1 MSHRSPIS
9 LFLSLLAT
17 ALIGLGVPG
26 PALLAWG
33 AAGAT
38 LVGASG
44 CSAVTQPG
52 KRELQ
57 YMNRRG
63 FGKKYF
69 NDPEEE
75 NYATIGDTVVYEDA
89 RHPEELAGSQKVAI
103 DGTILMPEVGAVRVA
118 GLTRTEIEARLTE
131 RYSVYYDETDFV
143 VDLRTK
149 GKVYY
154 MMGEVQREGERK
166 HPGDLTVFE
175 AVLDAKPDPQSANTG
190 RILLIRP
197 DPVDPVILR
206 FNMKDMV
213 PGGDSTFNY
222 QVLAYDIIYV
232 PPTMLA
238 QFAFFLRSL
247 LFPVEEVLRGVGGA
261 LFGYGGRRS
270 FRRGRRRNNNFGS
283 F

>member
-1 MSHRSPIS
+1 MSQRTL
-9 LFLSLLAT
+9 LFVLLVLW
-17 ALIGLGVPG
+17 ALPSC
-26 PALLAWG
+26 
-33 AAGAT
+33 
-38 LVGASG
+38 ASV
-44 CSAVTQPG
+44 SQPG

-63 FGKKYF
+63 FGIKYF
-69 NDPEEE
+69 GNPEEE
-75 NYATIGDTVVYEDA
+75 NYATIADTVIYYDVL
-89 RHPEELAGSQKVAI
+89 HPEELAGKQKVDI
-103 DGTILMPEVGAVRVA
+103 DGTVLLPELGNVHVA
-118 GLTRTEIEARLTE
+118 GLTRSEIAARLTE
-131 RYSVYYDETDFV
+131 RYSVYYEETQII
-143 VDLRTK
+143 VDLKTK

-154 MMGEVQREGERK
+154 VMGEVKRTGEQK
-166 HPGDLTVFE
+166 HPGDLTIWQALV
-175 AVLDAKPDPQSANTG
+175 DAQPDDQSANTG

-238 QFAFFLRSL
+238 QFAYFLRSL

-261 LFGYGGRRS
+261 LLGVGGRGRG
-270 FRRGRRRNNNFGS
+270 RGRRGNNNFGLL
-283 F
+283 

>member
-1 MSHRSPIS
+1 MSHRT
-9 LFLSLLAT
+9 LLLA
-17 ALIGLGVPG
+17 LLCLMGL
-26 PALLAWG
+26 A
-33 AAGAT
+33 
-38 LVGASG
+38 G
-44 CSAVTQPG
+44 CSSVTQPG

-75 NYATIGDTVVYEDA
+75 NYATIDDTVVFLDTL
-89 RHPEELAGSQKVAI
+89 HPEELAGNQNVDI
-103 DGTILMPEVGAVRVA
+103 DGTILLPEIGTVHVA
-118 GLTRTEIEARLTE
+118 GLTRSEIEARLTE
-131 RYSVYYDETDFV
+131 RYSVYYEETDIV

-149 GKVYY
+149 GKFYF
-154 MMGEVQREGERK
+154 MMGEVDRDGEQK

-175 AVLDAKPDPQSANTG
+175 AVLRARPEEQSANTG

-206 FNMKDMV
+206 FNLKDMV
-213 PGGDSTFNY
+213 PGGDSSFNY

-238 QFAFFLRSL
+238 QFAYFLRSL

-261 LFGYGGRRS
+261 VFGVGGRRS
-270 FRRGRRRNNNFGS
+270 YRRGRQNNNFGGGG

>member
-1 MSHRSPIS
+1 MSHRTV
-9 LFLSLLAT
+9 LLSLLA
-17 ALIGLGVPG
+17 LMGL
-26 PALLAWG
+26 
-33 AAGAT
+33 AA
-38 LVGASG
+38 
-44 CSAVTQPG
+44 CSSVSQPG

-75 NYATIGDTVVYEDA
+75 NFATLGDTVVFLDQL
-89 RHPEELAGSQKVAI
+89 HPEELSGNQKVDI
-103 DGTILMPEVGAVRVA
+103 DGTVLLPELGSVHVA
-118 GLTRTEIEARLTE
+118 GLTRSEIEARLTE
-131 RYSVYYDETDFV
+131 RYSVYYEETDIV

-149 GKVYY
+149 GKVYFV
-154 MMGEVQREGERK
+154 MGEVQKEGPVK
-166 HPGDLTVFE
+166 HEGDTTVFE
-175 AVLDAKPDPQSANTG
+175 AVLRATPDPQSANTG

-197 DPVDPVILR
+197 DPVDPVFLR
-206 FNMKDMV
+206 FNMDDMV

-238 QFAFFLRSL
+238 EFAYFLRGL

-261 LFGYGGRRS
+261 LLGVGGRRS
-270 FRRGRRRNNNFGS
+270 FRRGRRNNNSFGGGGA
-283 F
+283 FF

>member
-1 MSHRSPIS
+1 MSPR
-9 LFLSLLAT
+9 LLLLA
-17 ALIGLGVPG
+17 LLGLT
-26 PALLAWG
+26 LAG
-33 AAGAT
+33 
-38 LVGASG
+38 G
-44 CSAVTQPG
+44 CSSVTQPG

-69 NDPEEE
+69 GNPEEE
-75 NYATIGDTVVYEDA
+75 NYATIGDKVVYLDTL
-89 RHPEELAGSQKVAI
+89 HPDELTGTQEVGI
-103 DGTILMPEVGAVRVA
+103 DGTILLPEVGNVHVA
-118 GLTRTEIEARLTE
+118 GLTRSEIAARLTE
-131 RYSVYYDETDFV
+131 RYSVYYEETDV
-143 VDLRTK
+143 VIDLNTA

-154 MMGEVQREGERK
+154 VMGEVQKEGQQK
-166 HPGDLTVFE
+166 HPGDLTIWE
-175 AVLDAKPDPQSANTG
+175 AVLDAKPDEQSANVG

-206 FNMKDMV
+206 FNMADMV
-213 PGGDSTFNY
+213 PKGDSSFNY
-222 QVLAYDIIYV
+222 QVLAYDIVYV

-261 LFGYGGRRS
+261 LFGFGGRRA
-270 FRRGRRRNNNFGS
+270 FRRGRRGNNNFGGGA

>member
-1 MSHRSPIS
+1 MSHRT
-9 LFLSLLAT
+9 LLLA
-17 ALIGLGVPG
+17 LLGVL
-26 PALLAWG
+26 ALD
-33 AAGAT
+33 
-38 LVGASG
+38 G
-44 CSAVTQPG
+44 CSSVTQPG

-63 FGKKYF
+63 FGNKYF

-75 NYATIGDTVVYEDA
+75 NYATIADTVVFLDTV
-89 RHPEELAGSQKVAI
+89 HPEELSGNQKVDI
-103 DGTILMPEVGAVRVA
+103 DGTILLPEVGTVHVA
-118 GLTRTEIEARLTE
+118 GLTRSEIEARLTE
-131 RYSVYYDETDFV
+131 RYSVYYEETDIV
-143 VDLRTK
+143 VDLQTK
-149 GKVYY
+149 GKVYF
-154 MMGEVQREGERK
+154 MMGEVDRDGAEK

-175 AVLDAKPDPQSANTG
+175 AVLRARPDEQSANTG

-206 FNMKDMV
+206 FNMEDMV

-238 QFAFFLRSL
+238 QFAYFLRSL
-247 LFPVEEVLRGVGGA
+247 LFPVEEVLGGIGGA
-261 LFGYGGRRS
+261 IFGVGGRRS
-270 FRRGRRRNNNFGS
+270 YRRGRQNNNFGGAG